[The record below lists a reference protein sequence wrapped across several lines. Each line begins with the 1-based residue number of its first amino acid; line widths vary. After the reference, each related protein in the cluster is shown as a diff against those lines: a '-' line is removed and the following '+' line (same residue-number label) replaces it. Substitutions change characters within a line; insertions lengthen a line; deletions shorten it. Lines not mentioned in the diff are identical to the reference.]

1 MTLASPQKSTW
12 IALLVA
18 VAFFMEN
25 LDGTVIATS
34 LPQMAASFGVE
45 AVDLNIGM
53 SVYML
58 TLAIFIPASGWMADR
73 FGARTVFAW
82 AVAVFTIASVFCA
95 LSESVLTFVL
105 ARILQGVGGAMM
117 VPVGRLVVLRNA
129 SKSELMRAIAVLT
142 WPALSAP
149 ILGPPLG
156 GFITTYASWHWIF
169 ILNVP
174 IGIVTFALAF
184 WLIPNERIAER
195 QGFDWVGFILTSI
208 ACAGLMYG
216 LDLIGQSHVDWVIG
230 AGILAASALFF
241 WIALRHS
248 GRHPHPLP
256 DLYGLAIRTFAVT
269 MKGGSLFRTAVSAV
283 PFLLPL
289 MFQLGFGLDP
299 FQAGLYVLALF
310 AGNLAMKPF
319 TSLVLRTFGFRTTLI
334 GNGLFFVATLLGC
347 AMLSPAT
354 PWPVIMVVL
363 FLSGA
368 SRSMQFTA
376 INTLAFVDVPQP
388 RMAGAN
394 TLFSLVQ
401 QITFGLGI
409 ALGAIAL
416 RLADAWLT
424 PDVEGLTL
432 ADFHFAFLIVGVV
445 GLIGLYDSFP
455 LPRDAGTAVSQ
466 HRPRGKPAS
475 AEP

>member
-1 MTLASPQKSTW
+1 MTSVPSQTSPHKSTW

-18 VAFFMEN
+18 GAFFMEN

-34 LPQMAASFGVE
+34 LPQMAHSFGV
-45 AVDLNIGM
+45 APVDLNIGM

-73 FGARTVFAW
+73 FGARTVFAT
-82 AVAVFTIASVFCA
+82 AVAVFTLASVFCA
-95 LSESVLTFVL
+95 LSESVMGFVL
-105 ARILQGVGGAMM
+105 ARILQGAGGAMM
-117 VPVGRLVVLRNA
+117 VPVGRLVVLRNT

-174 IGIVTFALAF
+174 IGIVALALSF
-184 WLIPNERIAER
+184 WLIPNQRGDDR
-195 QGFDWVGFILTSI
+195 QGFDWLGFALTSV

-216 LDLIGQSHVDWVIG
+216 LDLVGQTESDWVIG

-241 WIALRHS
+241 WVALRHS
-248 GRHPHPLP
+248 SQHPHPLP
-256 DLYGLAIRTFAVT
+256 DLYGLTIQTFAVT
-269 MKGGSLFRTAVSAV
+269 IKGGSLFRTAVSAV

-310 AGNLAMKPF
+310 AGNLAMKPL
-319 TSLVLRTFGFRTTLI
+319 TSLVLRSFGFRNTLI
-334 GNGLFFVATLLGC
+334 GNGLFFVATLFGC
-347 AMLSPAT
+347 AMLTPAT
-354 PWPVIMVVL
+354 PWLVIMLVL

-368 SRSMQFTA
+368 ARSMQFTA
-376 INTLAFVDVPQP
+376 IGTMAFVDVPQE
-388 RMAGAN
+388 RMSGAN

-424 PDVEGLTL
+424 PDVSGLTL
-432 ADFHFAFLIVGVV
+432 RDFHAAFLIVGVV
-445 GLIGLYDSFP
+445 GLLGLYDSFA
-455 LPRDAGTAVSQ
+455 LPHDAGAPVSK
-466 HRPRGKPAS
+466 HRARAR
-475 AEP
+475 A